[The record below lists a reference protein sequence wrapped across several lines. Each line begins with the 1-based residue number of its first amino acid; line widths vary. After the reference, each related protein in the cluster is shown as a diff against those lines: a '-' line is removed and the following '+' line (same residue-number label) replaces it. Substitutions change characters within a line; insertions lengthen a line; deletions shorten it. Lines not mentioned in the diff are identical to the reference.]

1 MRSCWFS
8 RKRNR
13 RHKPAVILVTTAAA
27 LALAA
32 VPAAA
37 AYAAPAAGTAARPW
51 LNRGQGPDQRAG
63 ELLAKMTLAQK
74 LQLVD
79 GTGYAFNTG
88 YAGHIKGIPAL
99 GIPDLYLA
107 DGAVGVGNG
116 STGVTEFPDGTN
128 DAATWDPATVRA
140 VGAADGTEQAA
151 KGHQVSLAPNLNIL
165 RTPYGGR
172 AFEGYGEDPYL
183 SGQIAAADVTGVQS
197 AGVIATPK
205 HYIGND
211 QETLRNSIDVQVSQ
225 RALAEIYDPAFQAAS
240 NAGAGAVMCSYNKV
254 NGAYACQNSQTLAGT
269 LDAVMKF
276 KGFVMSDWFAT
287 RSTVASVDAG
297 LDLNMPGGTL
307 AGPDY
312 YGPALAAAVADGKV
326 SVTQVNAMVLRI
338 LRSLFA
344 VGIFDRSY
352 PAPAAA
358 ASADV
363 STAADNQAALVAAEQ
378 GAVLLKNG
386 GGVLPLGSGGT
397 SLAVIGDDAG
407 AGAMYGGGGSAAVIP
422 TKPVTPLAGITAR
435 AQQAGDTVRYAQGN
449 ANYQALPAL
458 PATQFTPAGHSG
470 HGWTATYYAGATAS
484 GKPLGTEVVTSL
496 AVTSVPALVKKAGA
510 TTWSVTYTA
519 TMTPS
524 ATGTAE
530 FGLTAGGSAR
540 LSVAG
545 RPVVSFKPGSG
556 STFTGLAGLSAGH
569 PVPFRLEADGLS
581 SASNPLFGPSSLVG
595 LTWAPQEN
603 LRWQAAAAAARSA
616 DVAVVFVS
624 NFSSEGSDL
633 QTLELPADQDKLI
646 DTVARAN
653 PRTIVVLNTSGPVA
667 MPWLSQVAGVFEAW
681 YPGQQ
686 DGNAI
691 AALLYGDVN
700 PAGHLP
706 ETFPAGPAQGV
717 AHGGTVLTPNLQFPG
732 NGTTV
737 DYTEGIDVGYRY
749 YDTHGQV
756 PLFPFGYGLSYTTF
770 GYSGLQVR
778 GGPGG
783 ATAEV
788 TVTNTGS
795 RAGATVAQ
803 LYLTDP
809 AAAGEPPYQ
818 LKGFQKVALAP
829 GQSRRLTFRI
839 TRADMSY
846 YQGAARGWVAAP
858 GRYGVRVGSDERDLA
873 VSGSFRSW

>member
-1 MRSCWFS
+1 MRSCWF
-8 RKRNR
+8 RHKENKRN
-13 RHKPAVILVTTAAA
+13 KPAVVLVTTAAA
-27 LALAA
+27 LALT
-32 VPAAA
+32 
-37 AYAAPAAGTAARPW
+37 AAPAADAPAAPAPVTAPRPW
-51 LNRGQGPDQRAG
+51 LDRGQSPDQRAG
-63 ELLAKMTLAQK
+63 ELLATMTLAQQ

-79 GTGYAFNTG
+79 GTGFAFNVG

-107 DGAVGVGNG
+107 DGAAGVGNG

-128 DAATWDPATVRA
+128 DAATWDQATVRA
-140 VGAADGTEQAA
+140 AGAADGTEQAA

-183 SGQIAAADVTGVQS
+183 SAQIAAANVAGVQS

-225 RALAEIYDPAFQAAS
+225 RALAEIYDPAFQAVS
-240 NAGAGAVMCSYNKV
+240 NAGAGAVMCSYNRV

-269 LDAVMKF
+269 LDAVLKF

-287 RSTVASVDAG
+287 HSTVASVDAG
-297 LDLNMPGGTL
+297 LDMNMPGGTL

-326 SVTQVNAMVLRI
+326 PAKQIKGMVFRI
-338 LRSLFA
+338 LRSMFA

-358 ASADV
+358 ADV
-363 STAADNQAALVAAEQ
+363 STPADNQAALQAAEQ

-386 GGVLPLGSGGT
+386 GVLPLGSGVQ

-407 AGAMYGGGGSAAVIP
+407 AGAMYGGGGSAAVTP
-422 TKPVTPLAGITAR
+422 TKPVTPLAGITTRAR
-435 AQQAGDTVRYAQGN
+435 QAGATVRYAQGN
-449 ANYQALPAL
+449 ASYRALSALPD
-458 PATQFTPAGHSG
+458 TQFTPAGHSG
-470 HGWTATYYAGATAS
+470 RGWTATYYAGATAS
-484 GKPLGTEVVTSL
+484 GTPLGTAVVTSL
-496 AVTSVPALVKKAGA
+496 AVTSVPAPVKKAGA

-519 TMTPS
+519 AMKPS

-545 RPVVSFKPGSG
+545 RQVVSFKPGSG

-569 PVPFRLEADGLS
+569 LVPFRLEADGLS
-581 SASNPLFGPSSLVG
+581 SASNPLFGPSALVG

-646 DTVARAN
+646 QTVARAN
-653 PRTIVVLNTSGPVA
+653 PRTIVVLNTSGPVYL
-667 MPWLSQVAGVFEAW
+667 PWLSQVAGVFEAW

-691 AALLYGDVN
+691 AALLFGDVN
-700 PAGHLP
+700 PSGHLP
-706 ETFPAGPAQGV
+706 ETFPAGPGQGV
-717 AHGGTVLTPNLQFPG
+717 AHGGTVLTPNHQFPG

-737 DYTEGIDVGYRY
+737 DYGEGIDVGYRY
-749 YDTHGQV
+749 YDTRGQV

-770 GYSGLQVR
+770 AYSGLQVH
-778 GGPGG
+778 GGPHG
-783 ATAEV
+783 ATAAV

-795 RAGATVAQ
+795 RAGAAVAQ

-818 LKGFQKVALAP
+818 LKGFQKVALGP
-829 GQSRRLTFRI
+829 GQSQRLTFRV
-839 TRADMSY
+839 TGQDMSY

-858 GRYGVRVGSDERDLA
+858 GRYVVSVGRDERDLA
-873 VSGSFRSW
+873 VSGSFGSW